1 MGGWGRLMSWTR
13 RRELKEARQQLEDVR
28 VFLEDLR
35 NDVLQKKV
43 AHLEHVLIKEEECI
57 AR

>member
-1 MGGWGRLMSWTR
+1 MSWTR